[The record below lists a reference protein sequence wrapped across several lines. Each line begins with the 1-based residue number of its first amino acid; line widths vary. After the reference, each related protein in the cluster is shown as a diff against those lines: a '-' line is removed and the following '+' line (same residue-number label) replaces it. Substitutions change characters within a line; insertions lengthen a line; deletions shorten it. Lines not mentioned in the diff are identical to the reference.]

1 MPRRQAI
8 TGNSM
13 AASVPM
19 TLSWNMRSE
28 YDTTLHR
35 YTSRDHIFIP
45 PGDRPERRL
54 EGWPLM
60 DALGKRIID
69 DTAEIAS
76 KLTRAAS
83 LEAQA
88 RQLRQEAAE
97 IQRLLELARIWQ
109 G

>member
-1 MPRRQAI
+1 
-8 TGNSM
+8 
-13 AASVPM
+13 
-19 TLSWNMRSE
+19 
-28 YDTTLHR
+28 
-35 YTSRDHIFIP
+35 
-45 PGDRPERRL
+45 
-54 EGWPLM
+54 M

-76 KLTRAAS
+76 KLMRAAC

-97 IQRLLELARIWQ
+97 IERSLELARIWR